1 MLAVVNSGT
10 QGTVG
15 FHLDGR
21 QLVEANGTPFI
32 ARGTHYPHG
41 YMSIYDLEEL
51 IIEQVAQAGCNC
63 IRIQLSAGTAAGG
76 LYDPPNDSE
85 IADLIELCKD
95 NNLIAILANVDTTSH
110 SATFSL
116 DDAADWWI
124 ANKAS
129 VLGQE
134 SYLLLNIA
142 NEPFDDAHAAD
153 WEAETIAAV
162 VKLRNAGF
170 RHCLV
175 IDMPNNAAQDW
186 TYTGYNAAADVLAA
200 DPLGNLIFSVHMY
213 TVYSSLTPISNYIDS
228 FVTDGLP
235 LMVGEF
241 GNDMPDTTVD
251 NLSIMAECEAND
263 IGYVAFCWIGDDTPG
278 SGFDEWNF
286 SGSYLTAQG
295 VQIFNDPNGIRSTR
309 EIASVFNYT
318 PPKTQEMVDPFT
330 TQDDMKWART
340 GGAVISGGQFSITPS
355 AAYPSIYSVP
365 TKQDFTSSYV
375 LVECVQAPNVG
386 TGTIGALMTVGPPPH
401 GSSWMLQIGF
411 YGGNFVVVDNGGSG
425 TSFTTLFSE
434 AWNATNHRWWRMREA
449 SGTVYWETSVN
460 GTSWTTKHS
469 ASRSGL
475 TECQIRIDAGFWGT
489 EPTPGTAIYDNY
501 NNPP

>member
-1 MLAVVNSGT
+1 MLAVVSSGST
-10 QGTVG
+10 DSVG

-21 QLVEANGTPFI
+21 QLVEADGTPFL

-41 YMSIYDLEEL
+41 YMAIYDLEEL
-51 IIEQVAQAGCNC
+51 IIGQVAQAGCNC

-76 LYDPPNDSE
+76 FYDPPNDSE
-85 IADLIELCKD
+85 IADLIELCKA
-95 NNLIAILANVDTTSH
+95 NKLIAILANVDTTSH

-124 ANKAS
+124 ANKAA
-129 VLGQE
+129 VMGQE
-134 SYLLLNIA
+134 HYMLLNIA

-153 WEAETIAAV
+153 WETETIAAV

-186 TYTGYNAAADVLAA
+186 TLTGYNAAATVLTA

-213 TVYSSLTPISNYIDS
+213 TVYSSATPITTYIDA

-241 GNDMPDTTVD
+241 GNDSPDTTVD
-251 NLSIMAECEAND
+251 NVNIMAECEAND

-309 EIASVFNYT
+309 EIATVFGDTT
-318 PPKTQEMVDPFT
+318 PKAATLVDNFA
-330 TQDDMKWART
+330 TQDDMKWVRF
-340 GGAVISGGQFSITPS
+340 GGATISGSRFSVVPTV
-355 AAYPSIYSVP
+355 AYPALYAARKDYDL
-365 TKQDFTSSYV
+365 TASYA
-375 LVECVQAPNVG
+375 LIECVQAPNVG
-386 TGTIGALMTVGPPPH
+386 TGTIGATMSVGPAPH
-401 GSSWMLQIGF
+401 GSGHLFQFGF
-411 YGGNFVVVDNGGSG
+411 YGGNFVVTYNGGSG
-425 TSFTTLFSE
+425 STFSTLFSE
-434 AWNATNHRWWRMREA
+434 TWNATNHRWWRMREA
-449 SGTVYWETSVN
+449 GGTAFWETSN
-460 GTSWTTKHS
+460 GTTWTTKHS
-469 ASRSGL
+469 LAVSGL
-475 TECQIRIDAGFWGT
+475 TDVQISVSAGFWGT
-489 EPTPGTAIYDNY
+489 EPSPGTAIFDNF
-501 NNPP
+501 NNY